1 MQAQVVDA
9 RWEAPHQIEH
19 RPIPQPIPDP
29 TLKCISINTHRGQ
42 GPKLPYL
49 LSQVSMEEAE
59 RIELLHHTRAYTHYI
74 AEWLNQRKKDYDVVG
89 LQEVFNGILGLGDKI
104 QGKYRQR
111 DHYRVIS
118 GFRSAIP
125 HGVGFAG
132 FRYENLL
139 LSQLQMLDGA
149 QINYLLP
156 GKIFMLAACGFTL
169 APFVFNERVVWI
181 GNTHLHPYSPKE
193 RHKQALSIANEVQ
206 KLGGAPI
213 IFLGDFNTVP
223 PGCRDTGFPAGE
235 RDVNSYRN
243 DDTMKVLF
251 DAGFKM
257 PTHEDSDRFYT
268 YPTGLPNRTLDYI
281 FCTEHWEVLSY
292 EVVKDFKFSDHYPIA
307 AEFRLR
313 DPWAPSGPRPQIT
326 GPY

>member
-1 MQAQVVDA
+1 MLPQAVEIYSDTGPA
-9 RWEAPHQIEH
+9 RRFISPVGYGLVE
-19 RPIPQPIPDP
+19 P
-29 TLKCISINTHRGQ
+29 TLKCVSINTHRGQ

-59 RIELLHHTRAYTHYI
+59 RIELLHDTRAYTYYI
-74 AEWLNQRKKDYDVVG
+74 AEWLNQNRQRFDVVG
-89 LQEVFNGILGLGDKI
+89 LQEVFNGVLGLGDRI
-104 QGKYRQR
+104 LGKFRQR

-118 GFRSAIP
+118 GFRAAIP

-139 LSQLQMLDGA
+139 LSQLQMMNWS
-149 QINYLLP
+149 QVNYLLP
-156 GKIFMLAACGFTL
+156 GKIYFLAACGFTL
-169 APFVFNERVVWI
+169 APFLFNGRAIWI

-193 RHKQALSIANEVQ
+193 RANQAKSICREMR
-206 KLGGAPI
+206 KLGDAPA

-243 DDTMKVLF
+243 DETLKILE
-251 DAGFKM
+251 DAGLGM
-257 PTHEDSDRFYT
+257 TPHEDIDRFYT

-281 FCTEHWEVLSY
+281 MFSHHWEMQSY
-292 EVVKDFKFSDHYPIA
+292 GTLRDFKFSDHYPVFG
-307 AEFRLR
+307 EFRLR
-313 DPWAPSGPRPQIT
+313 SGRQI
-326 GPY
+326 